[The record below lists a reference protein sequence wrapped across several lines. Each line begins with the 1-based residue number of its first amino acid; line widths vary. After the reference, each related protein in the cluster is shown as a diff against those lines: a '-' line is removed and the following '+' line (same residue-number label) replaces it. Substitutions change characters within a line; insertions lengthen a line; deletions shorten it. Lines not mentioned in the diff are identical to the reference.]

1 MLIEVSAKEFKHRFD
16 SDPHPFISEKFI
28 NLNKEKVD
36 KVVRLVENKQK
47 VSIGLIAGIKNNM
60 LQVPFSA
67 PFGGFHYRNE
77 SIYINKIEKFI
88 ENLLVY
94 SKKQGIKEIS
104 LTLPPPIYQ
113 QSFNAKLVNTLI
125 RIGFEMAL
133 PDITNWIELK
143 YFNGKF
149 SHRNS
154 REYYQQA
161 IRNNLSFSLL
171 DGLDEKKSAFEL
183 ICQNRIGFGRP
194 IYMNFDD
201 IIRTGELWPVDF
213 FSVNNSDGKMLAS
226 GIFYQFPKKIAFAVF
241 WGDNEIGR
249 PLRAM
254 DFLVFNLLDYYKSS
268 GFEYID
274 LGKSTESGIPNEGLL
289 RFKETHECF
298 SSLRHSFIWKVV

>member
-16 SDPHPFISEKFI
+16 LDPNPFISEKFI
-28 NLNKEKVD
+28 ELNKEKAD
-36 KVVRLVENKQK
+36 KIVRLVENKQK
-47 VSIGLIAGIKNNM
+47 VSIGLVAGIKDNM
-60 LQVPFSA
+60 LKVPFSA

-77 SIYINKIEKFI
+77 SIYINTIEEFI
-88 ENLLVY
+88 EHLLVY
-94 SKKQGIKEIS
+94 AKKQGIKEIS
-104 LTLPPPIYQ
+104 LTLPPSLYQ
-113 QSFNAKLVNTLI
+113 QSFNAKLVNILI
-125 RIGFEMAL
+125 RMGFEMAL

-161 IRNNLSFSLL
+161 IRNNLTFSLL
-171 DGLDEKKSAFEL
+171 DDNKEKRLAFEL
-183 ICQNRIGFGRP
+183 IYQNRVRFGRP
-194 IYMNFDD
+194 IYMNLND
-201 IIRTGELWPVDF
+201 IIRIGELWQVDF
-213 FSVNNSDGKMLAS
+213 FGVNNSDGKMLAA

-241 WGDNEIGR
+241 WGDNETGR

-254 DFLVFNLLDYYKSS
+254 DFLTFNLLSYYKSS

-289 RFKETHECF
+289 RFKETHESV
-298 SSLRHSFIWKVV
+298 SSLRFSFTWNA